1 MKAKRPARVTLTLP
15 EEFVILCANHH
26 TTPEIVLRGFISD
39 VAGIVSWAANPRQD
53 GYNSH
58 GSDERE
64 LAFAYFDRCGYGYL
78 EAWGLKPQSPDS
90 EGENANSEGASR
102 ALRGDSEDRA
112 SSFSRT
118 QLSKETPALR
128 GRGREKHRG
137 GRGV

>member
-1 MKAKRPARVTLTLP
+1 MKTKRPARVTLRLP

-26 TTPEIVLRGFISD
+26 ATPETVLRGFIAD
-39 VAGIVSWAANPRQD
+39 VSGIINWAANPRED
-53 GYNSH
+53 GYSSN
-58 GSDERE
+58 GSDERD

-102 ALRGDSEDRA
+102 ALRGDPVGET
-112 SSFSRT
+112 SSFNRQRLT
-118 QLSKETPALR
+118 TEKPILR
-128 GRGREKHRG
+128 GRGREKHRR